1 MGENYDH
8 EVCHHMNKILA
19 DVIKEQVKSLQF
31 SRYKIISVVSIG
43 QNREQSVTMATR
55 SVWDPR
61 FDSYAQYSF
70 EREDIF
76 AIGIVYGIYFE

>member
-1 MGENYDH
+1 M
-8 EVCHHMNKILA
+8 
-19 DVIKEQVKSLQF
+19 IKEQVKSLQF
-31 SRYKIISVVSIG
+31 SRYKIISIVSVVQKRG
-43 QNREQSVTMATR
+43 QSVTMASR

-70 EREDIF
+70 EGEDLF